1 MAYNILV
8 VDDSAI
14 IRKMVTRTIHM
25 AHLPVGDI
33 YQAENGR
40 DALGIL
46 GANWI
51 DLVLA
56 DINMPV
62 MDGMA
67 MLESMHNDEVMKNVP
82 VIIVSTEGSE
92 TKIEKL
98 WQTGMKAF
106 VKKPFMPET
115 IREVIQNVL
124 GEWEDD
130 EAEAD
135 TSADSF

>member
-14 IRKMVTRTIHM
+14 IRKMVSRTIQM
-25 AHLPVGDI
+25 AQVPVGHI
-33 YQAENGR
+33 FQAENGR

-56 DINMPV
+56 DINMPI

-67 MLESMHNDEVMKNVP
+67 MLEAMHNDEVMKNVP

-92 TKIEKL
+92 TKIERL
-98 WQTGMKAF
+98 WQKGMKAF

-115 IREVIQNVL
+115 IREVISGVL
-124 GEWEDD
+124 GEWD
-130 EAEAD
+130 ETESD

>member
-14 IRKMVTRTIHM
+14 IRKMVSRTIQM
-25 AHLPVGDI
+25 AQVPVGDI
-33 YQAENGR
+33 FHAENGR

-67 MLESMHNDEVMKNVP
+67 MLEAMHNDEVMKNVP

-92 TKIEKL
+92 TKIERL
-98 WQTGMKAF
+98 WQKGMKAF

-115 IREVIQNVL
+115 IREVISGVL
-124 GEWEDD
+124 GEWD
-130 EAEAD
+130 ETESD
-135 TSADSF
+135 TSTDSF